1 MIRKISLDDEK
12 QYNELGQELN
22 ENFSKLFDL
31 NNELSKDYSHIYI
44 YQIETKWRV
53 LSTSNNHLTKPT

>member
-31 NNELSKDYSHIYI
+31 NN
-44 YQIETKWRV
+44 
-53 LSTSNNHLTKPT
+53 

>member
-22 ENFSKLFDL
+22 ENFSNYL
-31 NNELSKDYSHIYI
+31 I
-44 YQIETKWRV
+44 
-53 LSTSNNHLTKPT
+53 